1 MYCTYEYM
9 FTRFPHYVAGITSWG
24 YDCALPRLPGIYTDV
39 TMYITWIK
47 QKAERLNIYIPYLAT

>member
-1 MYCTYEYM
+1 M
-9 FTRFPHYVAGITSWG
+9 FTLFPPQYIAGITSWG